1 MNKRISKFIK
11 YDTHLSPS
19 YLSLRSQLSHNPAT
33 PLREINA
40 EWLKTY
46 LVNIKIKFEHI
57 NFPNNSK
64 QGPKIDGFRKSPSK
78 SHLIWKL
85 KLAPPR
91 PRITLRAG
99 RNKLYEAINNQNRW
113 NSYLRHGLKYWTV
126 SLVPWNI
133 AYTMR
138 ISLFIIIFVFFTE
151 LTIFG
156 WFQLL

>member
-1 MNKRISKFIK
+1 MVLASLVFKFEFFSRFCYYRIFPNWFYTEWIKPNKFMY

-78 SHLIWKL
+78 CHLIWKL

-91 PRITLRAG
+91 RRITLRAG
-99 RNKLYEAINNQNRW
+99 RNKLYESPRASGRRVRPEGVR
-113 NSYLRHGLKYWTV
+113 SAL
-126 SLVPWNI
+126 
-133 AYTMR
+133 
-138 ISLFIIIFVFFTE
+138 
-151 LTIFG
+151 
-156 WFQLL
+156 